1 MSFPSGWNQLWSAS
15 QIVYNSKCLMLWKCF
30 FPRFGLFLIFFIT
43 RSLVNALIFYNRR
56 LVFLKLFTEF
66 IFKGFLDKR
75 NTECNNNVWLW
86 PPSNHLP
93 SLRSSKNSTSVH
105 KWIRYFFLNFGRRF
119 ALLSCIRFE
128 KSINQKCP
136 STKEEIK
143 IRNCCAYWPKL
154 RNNTLHHFSL
164 IQILRILSSS
174 CIVVE
179 WQSLI
184 NVVLYEKKKRQ
195 FIQRWAPP
203 LQGTSSKKPLYH
215 RDVSAKSFDRIRF
228 TKRKLLVV

>member
-1 MSFPSGWNQLWSAS
+1 
-15 QIVYNSKCLMLWKCF
+15 MLWKCF

-43 RSLVNALIFYNRR
+43 RSLVNALIFCNRR

-105 KWIRYFFLNFGRRF
+105 KWIRYFFLNLVIHFRRF
-119 ALLSCIRFE
+119 ALLSFVRFE
-128 KSINQKCP
+128 KSIIQKCP
-136 STKEEIK
+136 SSKEEIK
-143 IRNCCAYWPKL
+143 IRNCCAYSSKL
-154 RNNTLHHFSL
+154 RNYKLHHPSS
-164 IQILRILSSS
+164 IQILRNPILSSS
-174 CIVVE
+174 CLVVE
-179 WQSLI
+179 WLSLI
-184 NVVLYEKKKRQ
+184 NVVLYKKKNQ

-215 RDVSAKSFDRIRF
+215 RNVSAKSFDRIRF
-228 TKRKLLVV
+228 TKRKLLVVWLSIINVI

>member
-43 RSLVNALIFYNRR
+43 RSLVNALIFCNRR

-105 KWIRYFFLNFGRRF
+105 KWIRYFFLNFG
-119 ALLSCIRFE
+119 
-128 KSINQKCP
+128 NP
-136 STKEEIK
+136 SSKEEIK
-143 IRNCCAYWPKL
+143 IRNCCAYSPKL
-154 RNNTLHHFSL
+154 RNYTLHHFSL

-174 CIVVE
+174 CLVVE
-179 WQSLI
+179 WLSLI
-184 NVVLYEKKKRQ
+184 NVVLYEKKKGNL
-195 FIQRWAPP
+195 FKDEPP
-203 LQGTSSKKPLYH
+203 LQGTS
-215 RDVSAKSFDRIRF
+215 
-228 TKRKLLVV
+228 

>member
-1 MSFPSGWNQLWSAS
+1 
-15 QIVYNSKCLMLWKCF
+15 MLWKCF
-30 FPRFGLFLIFFIT
+30 FQDSDFFLIFFIT
-43 RSLVNALIFYNRR
+43 RSLVNALIFCNRR

-136 STKEEIK
+136 SSKEEIK
-143 IRNCCAYWPKL
+143 IRNCCAYSPKL

-184 NVVLYEKKKRQ
+184 NVVLYEKKKKKT
-195 FIQRWAPP
+195 IYSKMSPP
-203 LQGTSSKKPLYH
+203 PPRNKFKKTSLPPRCLS
-215 RDVSAKSFDRIRF
+215 
-228 TKRKLLVV
+228 

>member
-1 MSFPSGWNQLWSAS
+1 
-15 QIVYNSKCLMLWKCF
+15 MLWKCF

-43 RSLVNALIFYNRR
+43 RSLVNALIFCNRR

-93 SLRSSKNSTSVH
+93 SLRSSKNSTSVY

-136 STKEEIK
+136 SSKEEIK

-154 RNNTLHHFSL
+154 RNYTLHHFSL

-184 NVVLYEKKKRQ
+184 NVVLYEKKKKDNL
-195 FIQRWAPP
+195 FKDEPP
-203 LQGTSSKKPLYH
+203 PSKEQVQKNLSTTEMSQLKALIEY
-215 RDVSAKSFDRIRF
+215 VS
-228 TKRKLLVV
+228 RKGNCWWYNYQ

>member
-1 MSFPSGWNQLWSAS
+1 M
-15 QIVYNSKCLMLWKCF
+15 
-30 FPRFGLFLIFFIT
+30 
-43 RSLVNALIFYNRR
+43 NALIFYNRR

-105 KWIRYFFLNFGRRF
+105 KWIRYFFLNFGGRF

-136 STKEEIK
+136 SSKEEIK
-143 IRNCCAYWPKL
+143 IRNCCAYSPKL
-154 RNNTLHHFSL
+154 RNYTLHHFSL

-174 CIVVE
+174 CLVVE
-179 WQSLI
+179 WLSII
-184 NVVLYEKKKRQ
+184 NVVLYEKKKKT
-195 FIQRWAPP
+195 IYSKMSPP
-203 LQGTSSKKPLYH
+203 PPRNKFKKTSLPPKCLSW
-215 RDVSAKSFDRIRF
+215 
-228 TKRKLLVV
+228 KLW